1 MRGLLSLGAVLL
13 LVGCNAS
20 TDATDRARSA
30 ALGQAVCAQRGIAEG
45 GPRYEQCRVA
55 TTGPAPLIEA
65 GSPITTDGTLPP
77 TGNVQMNPYSTRP
90 QRGVYGAGI

>member
-1 MRGLLSLGAVLL
+1 MRGSLSLCAVLL
-13 LVGCNAS
+13 LAACNAS
-20 TDATDRARSA
+20 TDATDRARNA
-30 ALGQAVCAQRGIAEG
+30 ALGQAVCAQRGIAQG
-45 GPRYEQCRVA
+45 DPRFEQCRTA

-65 GSPITTDGTLPP
+65 GSPITSDGTLPP